1 MTPTYSR
8 ALIVGAGS
16 GLSASL
22 ARLLAADGLRIG
34 LAARN
39 VDKLA
44 GLAAETGAAVHACD
58 ASRPGEVEALFAR
71 LELSL
76 IHI

>member
-1 MTPTYSR
+1 MIPTYSR

-22 ARLLAADGLRIG
+22 ARVLAADGMAVG

-44 GLAAETGAAVHACD
+44 ALAAETGAAVHACD
-58 ASRPGEVEALFAR
+58 ASQPAEVEALFAR
-71 LELSL
+71 L
-76 IHI
+76 